1 MNTQTLISGISDIV
15 YVLRPGAVNFGADF
29 NNLDPQWVSGFVSG
43 EGCFTVGIKKESKA
57 ILGETSWL
65 RFMLTQ
71 HNRDTDLIKSFV
83 NFFKCGKINEASLK
97 RGDAV
102 YFTVQKRAL
111 RADLIN
117 IIIPFFDK
125 YPIRGVKVKDFQDF
139 QKVAELMS
147 YKKHLTR
154 DGLDQILKIKNVM
167 NTNRK

>member
-15 YVLRPGAVNFGADF
+15 TVLRPVNFGADF

-43 EGCFTVGIKKESKA
+43 EGCFTIGIKKESKA

-83 NFFKCGKINEASLK
+83 NFFKCDKINEASLK

-102 YFTVQKRAL
+102 YFTVQNL
-111 RADLIN
+111 SDLIN

-125 YPIRGVKVKDFQDF
+125 YPIRGVKVKDFKDL
-139 QKVAELMS
+139 KRVAELMS
-147 YKKHLTR
+147 YKKHLTKKP
-154 DGLDQILKIKNVM
+154 GVFFDQILKIKNGM